1 MRQQE
6 RAAEQTRG
14 QQQEQVRPRQV
25 QVQEELGWEQQQVL
39 VDIPSA
45 L

>member
-1 MRQQE
+1 MWQQE
-6 RAAEQTRG
+6 RAAEETRG
-14 QQQEQVRPRQV
+14 KQQEQVRPRQV

-39 VDIPSA
+39 VEVPCA